1 MATRRAECAIIHR
14 FATEKPTT
22 GAPDL
27 WNHPM
32 SPSSIES
39 GTQESKVAAR
49 SYSQHSDG
57 ELIDASKRGDVAAFE
72 LLFARYQKRVF
83 NLIYRMV
90 GNEHDAADLTQEVFL
105 RVYKSLERLRSDEAL
120 LGWLRTI
127 AVNITRDHFRK
138 SARTIRG
145 ESLDKTVKLE
155 DGEVEREVEDWSAN
169 PERLF
174 GRKDIQEAVQR
185 AIDTLSEDHRTVVA
199 LHHIEGVDVR
209 DIAKMLKVPSGTV
222 KSRLARAREELRRKL
237 GHYVL
242 TEPPGQQR
250 GLP

>member
-120 LGWLRTI
+120 LG
-127 AVNITRDHFRK
+127 
-138 SARTIRG
+138 
-145 ESLDKTVKLE
+145 
-155 DGEVEREVEDWSAN
+155 
-169 PERLF
+169 
-174 GRKDIQEAVQR
+174 
-185 AIDTLSEDHRTVVA
+185 
-199 LHHIEGVDVR
+199 
-209 DIAKMLKVPSGTV
+209 
-222 KSRLARAREELRRKL
+222 
-237 GHYVL
+237 
-242 TEPPGQQR
+242 
-250 GLP
+250 